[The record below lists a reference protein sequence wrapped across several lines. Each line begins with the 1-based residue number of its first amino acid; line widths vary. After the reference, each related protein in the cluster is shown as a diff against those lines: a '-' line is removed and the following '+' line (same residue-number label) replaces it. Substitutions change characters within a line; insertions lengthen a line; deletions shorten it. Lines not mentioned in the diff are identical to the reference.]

1 MKKSEKAFIGNTS
14 SIFQGGDAEISNDDD
29 DDGIYDPYT
38 GESIFIDDES
48 LYA

>member
-1 MKKSEKAFIGNTS
+1 MKKSEATLTGNAS
-14 SIFQGGDAEISNDDD
+14 SIFKGGTAEISNDD

-48 LYA
+48 VYA